1 MIGAVGMALLCLYV
15 LIPGLDWPF
24 FAGLTY
30 VDILWVALPI
40 TVLGPLGDLL
50 ESKIKREF
58 GVKDSGTMIP
68 GHGGVGSDRCVTT
81 HPALG
86 AHLRRIHSSL
96 RSVRP

>member
-68 GHGGVGSDRCVTT
+68 GHGGMLDRID
-81 HPALG
+81 AL
-86 AHLRRIHSSL
+86 LLTLPWVLTYVEFIRPY
-96 RSVRP
+96 VR